1 MATPRRKPS
10 PLTLPSRPSGG
21 DAPRAG
27 GASAPSGAPEV
38 CPHCNG
44 TGWRI
49 TADGGAGRA
58 ERCSCSRIRRR
69 DDYLDRA
76 GIPERYRNCRLAK
89 FITSNP
95 DPGVAAGLLRARNIS
110 RKYVDTFFDPDRNG
124 FRRTGLLFVG
134 PPGVG
139 KTHLAVAVLREL
151 IEEFGI
157 SGKFV
162 DFTTLLHDIQ
172 ATFNNRS
179 TESRASILAPVM
191 KSDVL
196 VLDELG
202 AQKPT
207 EWAMENLYLI
217 INTRYTAGRPTLF
230 TSNYRLEAP
239 SKAPKDGPE
248 LLQNRISAA
257 LVSRLYEMTQALSL
271 EAPDYRRTV
280 MMHQNRIGG

>member
-1 MATPRRKPS
+1 MPGNMGNQSPS
-10 PLTLPSRPSGG
+10 ANEP
-21 DAPRAG
+21 
-27 GASAPSGAPEV
+27 

-49 TADGGAGRA
+49 TKDGGAGSA
-58 ERCSCSRIRRR
+58 VRCNCAQTRRR
-69 DDYLDRA
+69 TDYLELA
-76 GIPERYRNCRLAK
+76 GIPERYRGCSLTK
-89 FITSNP
+89 FNIANP
-95 DPGVAAGLLRARNIS
+95 DPKISERLLRARNIS
-110 RKYVDTFFDPDRNG
+110 RKYVDTFFDPERNA
-124 FRRTGLLFVG
+124 FRRTGLLFLG

-151 IEEFGI
+151 IEQYGLR
-157 SGKFV
+157 GRFV
-162 DFTTLLHDIQ
+162 DFTTLLHQIQ

-179 TESRASILAPVM
+179 TESKASILAPVIHA
-191 KSDVL
+191 DVL

-230 TSNYRLEAP
+230 TSNYRLEN
-239 SKAPKDGPE
+239 PKRASGDGAE